1 MWFFLWVYQPLHQW
15 LYVFLQTDVSP
26 EKDVEADILEADT
39 GAERRKRQ
47 ASEEA
52 NTSPTYDP
60 SKKMNHFE
68 AGGSF
73 SLTLAKQEKLLRRKR
88 SAIDHLELPEA
99 MESSLLAFINHSML
113 NFIVTKLTIS

>member
-1 MWFFLWVYQPLHQW
+1 MSVSNTTSMT
-15 LYVFLQTDVSP
+15 VFLQTDVSP

-39 GAERRKRQ
+39 GARRRKRQ

-52 NTSPTYDP
+52 NTYDP
-60 SKKMNHFE
+60 SKRMNHFE

-73 SLTLAKQEKLLRRKR
+73 SLTLAKQEKLLISKR
-88 SAIDHLELPEA
+88 SAVDHLELPEA

-113 NFIVTKLTIS
+113 NYRTYYIYSLVPM